1 MAAASRKRRLSGEA
15 RRALQLLGGQR
26 DATVALMLAHGF
38 TEQMLVRLVRAGLV
52 TIQHE
57 VINAG
62 VKPINVRRVTI
73 TDAGRRAL
81 EHKSARR
88 PSPRLNAQR

>member
-15 RRALQLLGGQR
+15 RRALQLLGGQQGV
-26 DATVALMLAHGF
+26 TEALMLAHGF
-38 TEQMLVRLVRAGLV
+38 TEQMLVRLLLAGLV
-52 TIQHE
+52 AIQHE
-57 VINAG
+57 VIKAG
-62 VKPINVRRVTI
+62 AKPINVRRVTI

-88 PSPRLNAQR
+88 PSPRLREVR